1 MKRFFLFIILLTFT
15 NLSLA
20 EDKIVYLDVVYI
32 LNESLAGKD
41 LNKKLNEINK
51 KNIEEFKKIETE
63 IKNEDNDLL
72 KKKNILK
79 EEEYKMKI
87 DNLRVKYKSFQDY
100 MSKKNSDLNILK
112 DNSTKII
119 LKNINDILAEYS
131 SENSISLIIEKKNII
146 IGKSELNVTN
156 EILELLN
163 KKITKV
169 KVN

>member
-1 MKRFFLFIILLTFT
+1 
-15 NLSLA
+15 
-20 EDKIVYLDVVYI
+20 
-32 LNESLAGKD
+32 
-41 LNKKLNEINK
+41 
-51 KNIEEFKKIETE
+51 
-63 IKNEDNDLL
+63 
-72 KKKNILK
+72 
-79 EEEYKMKI
+79 MKI

-119 LKNINDILAEYS
+119 LKNINYILAEYS
-131 SENSISLIIEKKNII
+131 LENSISLIIEKKNII

>member
-131 SENSISLIIEKKNII
+131 LENSISLIIEKKNII

>member
-1 MKRFFLFIILLTFT
+1 MKRFFIFIILLTFT

>member
-79 EEEYKMKI
+79 
-87 DNLRVKYKSFQDY
+87 
-100 MSKKNSDLNILK
+100 
-112 DNSTKII
+112 
-119 LKNINDILAEYS
+119 
-131 SENSISLIIEKKNII
+131 
-146 IGKSELNVTN
+146 
-156 EILELLN
+156 
-163 KKITKV
+163 
-169 KVN
+169 

>member
-72 KKKNILK
+72 KKKI
-79 EEEYKMKI
+79 
-87 DNLRVKYKSFQDY
+87 F
-100 MSKKNSDLNILK
+100 
-112 DNSTKII
+112 
-119 LKNINDILAEYS
+119 
-131 SENSISLIIEKKNII
+131 
-146 IGKSELNVTN
+146 
-156 EILELLN
+156 
-163 KKITKV
+163 
-169 KVN
+169 

>member
-72 KKKNILK
+72 KK
-79 EEEYKMKI
+79 
-87 DNLRVKYKSFQDY
+87 
-100 MSKKNSDLNILK
+100 
-112 DNSTKII
+112 T
-119 LKNINDILAEYS
+119 
-131 SENSISLIIEKKNII
+131 
-146 IGKSELNVTN
+146 
-156 EILELLN
+156 
-163 KKITKV
+163 
-169 KVN
+169 

>member
-72 KKKNILK
+72 KKKK
-79 EEEYKMKI
+79 YFKRR
-87 DNLRVKYKSFQDY
+87 RV
-100 MSKKNSDLNILK
+100 
-112 DNSTKII
+112 
-119 LKNINDILAEYS
+119 
-131 SENSISLIIEKKNII
+131 
-146 IGKSELNVTN
+146 
-156 EILELLN
+156 
-163 KKITKV
+163 
-169 KVN
+169 

>member
-1 MKRFFLFIILLTFT
+1 MKRFFIFITFLTFT

-41 LNKKLNEINK
+41 LNKKLNAINK

-79 EEEYKMKI
+79 EDEYKMKI

-131 SENSISLIIEKKNII
+131 LENSISLIIEKKNII

>member
-41 LNKKLNEINK
+41 LNKKLNAINK

-79 EEEYKMKI
+79 EDEYKMKI

-131 SENSISLIIEKKNII
+131 LENSISLIIEKKNII